1 MSIKKNKSR
10 DFVSDYE
17 KIRGLLR
24 DIFIYGCFNADD
36 LSSRQNISTSK
47 YNQDLRKIRD
57 IVDSGCL
64 ECRRVNNKDVNYFR
78 INMFDATY
86 NVLFDTY
93 LAKSFAD
100 SEVRLYLK
108 LMQIFSCCSGYMSQ
122 KELEEKLN
130 PLENDSPE
138 SITVY
143 RRLVELE
150 KSGYLKK
157 QKRKVNEY
165 ALSEDIFRQ
174 LNEDEFDQLIQA
186 VDFLRNNLYPSVC
199 GSFLHDTLK
208 RYRQKRWGRDDDKVY
223 FYFKHNH
230 FAHVLDDE
238 VLWNL
243 LAAAYQKRD
252 VAFSFQESQKDRSYK
267 NVRPLAFFADEM
279 YGRRYMLA
287 GIEPQTSQT
296 KVFRLDKIKNVKITK
311 KSSGWDE
318 RRLDEQVSQQNKQS
332 LTGGCDG
339 FSRKP
344 VKVGLQLHKSLVK
357 RVCNEIGDLVIN
369 QQPLDEQKIR
379 LELEVNDPVELKPW
393 LRRYTSVI
401 VIEENPEHSL
411 REMMA
416 AELEDWRNLY
426 GIV

>member
-1 MSIKKNKSR
+1 
-10 DFVSDYE
+10 
-17 KIRGLLR
+17 
-24 DIFIYGCFNADD
+24 
-36 LSSRQNISTSK
+36 
-47 YNQDLRKIRD
+47 
-57 IVDSGCL
+57 
-64 ECRRVNNKDVNYFR
+64 
-78 INMFDATY
+78 
-86 NVLFDTY
+86 
-93 LAKSFAD
+93 
-100 SEVRLYLK
+100 
-108 LMQIFSCCSGYMSQ
+108 
-122 KELEEKLN
+122 
-130 PLENDSPE
+130 
-138 SITVY
+138 
-143 RRLVELE
+143 
-150 KSGYLKK
+150 
-157 QKRKVNEY
+157 
-165 ALSEDIFRQ
+165 
-174 LNEDEFDQLIQA
+174 
-186 VDFLRNNLYPSVC
+186 
-199 GSFLHDTLK
+199 
-208 RYRQKRWGRDDDKVY
+208 
-223 FYFKHNH
+223 
-230 FAHVLDDE
+230 
-238 VLWNL
+238 
-243 LAAAYQKRD
+243 
-252 VAFSFQESQKDRSYK
+252 
-267 NVRPLAFFADEM
+267 
-279 YGRRYMLA
+279 MLA